1 MPPTSF
7 EHQPAARHA
16 RKRVIVRGQV
26 QGVGFR
32 YHARAEAN
40 NLGITGFVQNHA
52 DGSVEAQVQGVAA
65 SVARM
70 LDWLSTGPPGARVD
84 SVTVTDAPLDH
95 QTNFRVH
102 GGD

>member
-1 MPPTSF
+1 M
-7 EHQPAARHA
+7 QPEQTQ

-32 YHARAEAN
+32 YYAQAEAEKI
-40 NLGITGFVQNHA
+40 GVSGFVQNHA
-52 DGSVEAQVQGVAA
+52 DGSVEAQVEGAAA

-70 LDWLSTGPPGARVD
+70 LDWLATGPPWAVVD
-84 SVTVTDAPLDH
+84 SVAVTDAPLEFDT
-95 QTNFRVH
+95 QFRVR